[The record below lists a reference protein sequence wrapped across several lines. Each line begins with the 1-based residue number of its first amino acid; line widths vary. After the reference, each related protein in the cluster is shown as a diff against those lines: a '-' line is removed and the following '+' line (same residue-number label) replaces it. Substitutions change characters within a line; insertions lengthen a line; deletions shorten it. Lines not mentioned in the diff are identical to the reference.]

1 MLRFREVKETEEVRE
16 EKEKRVIAE
25 SKLSKLVKERKGEL
39 EMRTNVLDQPI
50 VKEINNNKEGEAKMD
65 VKDYVG
71 YILGNDT
78 EELTEIEKHFMDLE
92 QKRLDEQ
99 INIDDLRLFK
109 ENGVEEIKVLEY
121 CGLAEEMIFEGLKG
135 LHIMFNIIEEGDT
148 YRSFFEKLSDNKFL
162 KREYN
167 IIAKNVFNIYYKSM
181 EEMSLTYA

>member
-50 VKEINNNKEGEAKMD
+50 VKEINDNKEGEIKME
-65 VKDYVG
+65 VKDYIG
-71 YILGNDT
+71 YVLGNDV
-78 EELTEIEKHFMDLE
+78 ELTEIEKRFMDLE
-92 QKRLDEQ
+92 QNRLTEK
-99 INIDDLRLFK
+99 IDIDNLKLFK
-109 ENGVEEIKVLEY
+109 ENGIEELRVLEY

-135 LHIMFNIIEEGDT
+135 VHIMFKVIEEGDT
-148 YRSFFEKLSDNKFL
+148 YRSFFEKLSDNKIL

-167 IIAKNVFNIYYKSM
+167 IITKNVFNIYYKSM
-181 EEMSLTYA
+181 EKMSLMYA